1 MLWATRRACRTWA
14 RETCVITSELGSQG
28 ASSYQMMGELSEA
41 AEGGSSLLKDGRE
54 AESGF
59 GPGTSRCKGTSSP
72 YARI

>member
-1 MLWATRRACRTWA
+1 MGYTEGVQNA
-14 RETCVITSELGSQG
+14 GQG
-28 ASSYQMMGELSEA
+28 NVCYHVRVGKPGCIEVTGELSEV

-59 GPGTSRCKGTSSP
+59 GPGRSRCKGTSSP